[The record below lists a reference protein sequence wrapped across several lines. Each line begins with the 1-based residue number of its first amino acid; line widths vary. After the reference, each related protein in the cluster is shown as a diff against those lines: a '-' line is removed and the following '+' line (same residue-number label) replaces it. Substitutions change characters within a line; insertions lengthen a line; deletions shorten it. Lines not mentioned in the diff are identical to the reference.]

1 VSNGNNIDPAGLIGE
16 IVPNIYL
23 ERVRLESRKSDSKT
37 PWGYEHGY
45 AGSMATLDLTLHEV
59 RGDSAASSW
68 SKNEDFL
75 GKMRVKIVRSLHP
88 ETSRGVIGVLNQ
100 GAEADMRQ
108 VIESLFQFGAM
119 GDSRFGGTNID
130 VGAQIAAI
138 NRPWDGH
145 VGSGLG
151 TKTTTTI
158 DSDGHMSAVKT
169 FNIPWVDY
177 DLPEEINHLTYFV
190 LTYLDLSDEEGFDAV
205 SVSNLTGRIEH
216 QEIIRNGAIVNS
228 EVTYRYSAP
237 AALAGHK
244 WSGEVHS
251 MPDGNYMTGRRHT
264 AASKNV
270 SRVVEGISKVHDL
283 RAPQRLERIQID
295 FSFLENQLFPEVLGS
310 IKQLSNESAKFTLA
324 PIGKTNA
331 FFTDVFMSGDANN
344 HCRLLFG
351 VDYANILANKTKFG
365 KFYELVKRI
374 RGAEIFF
381 PHAANESFIASAKLK
396 RRRVIDSADYNQLMS
411 PVPGERLM
419 DEDKPDTILAETS
432 GDRRTGYRGDDS
444 HGNLISVN
452 SSVAS
457 LAETGII
464 TPLQDLSMRYFT
476 AVDKTVTNSTHGT
489 YQYGIELEI
498 YDKSSMF
505 IHNLVDELDDSR
517 RVLEE
522 YLNLAQLPGNYNF
535 GLNRFSTRFANEQR
549 DLWRGRYSDRRGPSW
564 ESVLFGYVA
573 TTWLLT
579 EMSHLSAGDSERLDM
594 ETLADLIYSLIEP
607 DSATLDGIQTVIK
620 LVEDLMSRLAGIATP
635 ELSKTGTTQADPTE
649 YRRDNQN
656 QSRMWRSSGT
666 SRKTFVVEKW
676 FDNEL
681 FDADS
686 TKNVGYEYL
695 VPHSDPE
702 ILHTGMGLY
711 KVSLSEFMQRA
722 TDETKKYFTSDNIT
736 DIDISSGPNFFYTEG
751 DSLSH
756 RQLAFFSPSKGSVG
770 GTVVN
775 FDTIKGTPVMYR
787 NFEERVRYFNAFKTL
802 HGVHPSDARDQIKTE
817 PGQIR
822 PLQEWR
828 EFVLDAAGIDLPD
841 HGAQLL
847 DSDRFVGDIEQAV
860 DDDADNDDAADGLPQ
875 TPPPAVGS
883 IEIADDGTP
892 EVIAAADPEPKAAQC
907 RRIDRYDI
915 LSDCN
920 AIDNNTSYGTLEEMR
935 ASVKDL
941 PNQIKSLFLGRK
953 LSNNDYVANVNWLG
967 LGEDGAR
974 PIEDPVLGPI
984 FRINYEM
991 LQKVEVLLGYAEPS
1005 AGGRPLLKR
1014 SAFGPLT
1021 EDILTAAIRP
1031 DNPRGA
1037 NLLCRLTPYSDK
1049 NYVSTRTRKELNLP
1063 IYNKHFILH
1072 IPNENLSRDLVQDF
1086 VQSRMQVVASRPA
1099 AVFDGRPESGVDAL
1113 VSDLGITPTFDSE
1126 TELLVGASD
1135 RQSPQFVAPNS
1146 AMSTDPNIPIDE
1158 VLAGNQQRQG
1168 PLVDGPVA
1176 TRTVSTTVTPRGPR
1190 PRIPRSRA
1198 ERERY

>member
-23 ERVRLESRKSDSKT
+23 ERVRLESRKS
-37 PWGYEHGY
+37 G

-59 RGDSAASSW
+59 RGASAASSW

-75 GKMRVKIVRSLHP
+75 GKMRVKIIRSLDPHFSNIFI
-88 ETSRGVIGVLNQ
+88 EELNLNPS
-100 GAEADMRQ
+100 ADAFTGLDFTTT
-108 VIESLFQFGAM
+108 I
-119 GDSRFGGTNID
+119 N
-130 VGAQIAAI
+130 VGASIAAI
-138 NRPWDGH
+138 NRMEEGH

-151 TKTTTTI
+151 AKTTTTI
-158 DSDGHMSAVKT
+158 DSSGHMSAVKT
-169 FNIPWVDY
+169 FNVPWVDY
-177 DLPEEINHLTYFV
+177 GLPEEINHLTYFL
-190 LTYLDLSDEEGFDAV
+190 LTYLDLSDEEGFDAANV
-205 SVSNLTGRIEH
+205 LNLTGRVEY
-216 QEIIRNGAIVNS
+216 QEIIRSGVIVNS
-228 EVTYRYSAP
+228 EATYRDD
-237 AALAGHK
+237 AGLK

-365 KFYELVKRI
+365 KFYELVKRVED
-374 RGAEIFF
+374 AEIFF
-381 PHAANESFIASAKLK
+381 PDATNESFIASAKLK

-411 PVPGERLM
+411 PVPGGRLI

-432 GDRRTGYRGDDS
+432 DDHRTGRAAEDS

-457 LAETGII
+457 LTETGII
-464 TPLQDLSMRYFT
+464 TPLQDLPMRYFT

-549 DLWRGRYSDRRGPSW
+549 DLWRGRYSDFRGPSW

-702 ILHTGMGLY
+702 ILHTGRGLY

-722 TDETKKYFTSDNIT
+722 TDETKKYFTSDNIMNM
-736 DIDISSGPNFFYTEG
+736 DIDSGLGTPYTLN

-770 GTVVN
+770 GTVVS
-775 FDTIKGTPVMYR
+775 FDTIKGTPVVYR

-802 HGVHPSDARDQIKTE
+802 HGVLPSDARDQIEGE

-822 PLQEWR
+822 PPQEWR
-828 EFVLDAAGIDLPD
+828 EFVLDAAGADFPRRRPRNRRRD
-841 HGAQLL
+841 QLASL
-847 DSDRFVGDIEQAV
+847 
-860 DDDADNDDAADGLPQ
+860 DDAFIPQPGIPREIELEPGEEEERNAADDAFGGVPQ
-875 TPPPAVGS
+875 PPPPPVLEES
-883 IEIADDGTP
+883 DDPLPEI
-892 EVIAAADPEPKAAQC
+892 VAAADPEPADALC

-920 AIDNNTSYGTLEEMR
+920 AIDNNTSYSTPEEMR

-953 LSNNDYVANVNWLG
+953 ISNNDDVTNVNWLG
-967 LGEDGAR
+967 LGDDGAR

-991 LQKVEVLLGYAEPS
+991 LQKVEVLTGYELSGDSPS
-1005 AGGRPLLKR
+1005 MKKP
-1014 SAFGPLT
+1014 AFQPLT
-1021 EDILTAAIRP
+1021 EGILTAAIHP
-1031 DNPRGA
+1031 DNPRRA
-1037 NLLCRLTPYSDK
+1037 NLLCRLAPYSDK

-1072 IPNENLSRDLVQDF
+1072 IPNENLSRDLVK
-1086 VQSRMQVVASRPA
+1086 MQVMDAPPEIGIATPADAALISGAPPSALPRGRFLLRPPTRRPLGERLAPGPVSRGAAAELADISADQLPDARDQFGDEVVAGP
-1099 AVFDGRPESGVDAL
+1099 DQLPGDAL
-1113 VSDLGITPTFDSE
+1113 IPDL
-1126 TELLVGASD
+1126 
-1135 RQSPQFVAPNS
+1135 PN
-1146 AMSTDPNIPIDE
+1146 T
-1158 VLAGNQQRQG
+1158 GG
-1168 PLVDGPVA
+1168 
-1176 TRTVSTTVTPRGPR
+1176 RGR
-1190 PRIPRSRA
+1190 G
-1198 ERERY
+1198 Y